1 MRKLRS
7 RVIIASITKLTDHTN
22 ALRSWIIIFAVY
34 REARKNLSNLQK
46 PFLEKEKKNPTGNL
60 VRDQVKRANFRT
72 ELSVQNYTLLNNI

>member
-34 REARKNLSNLQK
+34 REARKNLSNLKK
-46 PFLEKEKKNPTGNL
+46 PFLAKNKKTTGNL
-60 VRDQVKRANFRT
+60 APG
-72 ELSVQNYTLLNNI
+72 LSLVYKTILS